1 MHSDEFD
8 NRHFPVTMLEF
19 DERQLKI
26 NLASVPKLARVAF
39 AAACAERLAPAYK
52 RFAEISGRGAP
63 ELLSSILARLW
74 ADLQGVPMAVA
85 ESNANIRHCLALV
98 PTEEDGSWI
107 DEQAAAEDHV
117 SALLYALTCLQGGEP
132 QEAAWSARNVFEAL
146 NSFVEYRDGRGET
159 QQAELV
165 RQKRDLDE
173 LMACKEA
180 DLSELTARL
189 RERAQKESS
198 AVFGTS

>member
-1 MHSDEFD
+1 
-8 NRHFPVTMLEF
+8 MLEF

-26 NLASVPKLARVAF
+26 DLASVPKEARVAF

-63 ELLSSILARLW
+63 DLLVSILGRLW
-74 ADLQGVPMAVA
+74 ADLQGVPMTVA

-98 PTEEDGSWI
+98 PTEEDGPWI

-117 SALLYALTCLQGGEP
+117 SALVYALTCLQGGEP
-132 QEAAWSARNVFEAL
+132 QEAAWSAQHVFEAL
-146 NSFVEYRDGRGET
+146 NSFVQCRDGRGDT
-159 QQAELV
+159 QALDPKRVLADPLVQAELA
-165 RQKRDLDE
+165 RQKQDLDE
-173 LMACKEA
+173 LISCKEA

-189 RERAQKESS
+189 LERAQKESS